1 MIRSSHRGQEPCSSS
16 DQSSTNSP
24 ANSPQRGR
32 RAQET
37 GRQARATSGHTANP
51 NHTARPHLSAGFVA
65 EWARGKDS
73 TVSASLAGAGSRT
86 LPAGWREILPPNEAW
101 GHSKNRGSE
110 SNATRAATS
119 PGAGQRQ
126 ARAHHSALPDEAGT
140 QTDYRHSYGIL
151 PGLPP
156 RTDSTW
162 PTVVIDMESPCG
174 PPTDPMG
181 SNLTV
186 IHLQGVVHILVNAK
200 IGVFAPTS
208 SLIT

>member
-65 EWARGKDS
+65 EWARGRDS
-73 TVSASLAGAGSRT
+73 MVSASLAGAGSRT

-140 QTDYRHSYGIL
+140 QTDYRHSYGLL
-151 PGLPP
+151 PGLP
-156 RTDSTW
+156 R
-162 PTVVIDMESPCG
+162 
-174 PPTDPMG
+174 
-181 SNLTV
+181 
-186 IHLQGVVHILVNAK
+186 
-200 IGVFAPTS
+200 APTRPGRRS
-208 SLIT
+208 SLTWRAHAVRRPTRWAQTLHYNCHSYPLMHQKYIEYTK